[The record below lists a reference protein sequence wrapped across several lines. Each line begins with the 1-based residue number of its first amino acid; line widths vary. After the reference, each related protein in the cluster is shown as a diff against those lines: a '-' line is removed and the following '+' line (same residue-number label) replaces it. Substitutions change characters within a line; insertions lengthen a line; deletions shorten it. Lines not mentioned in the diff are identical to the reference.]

1 MSPVAG
7 TNGGAFGGA
16 KTKAV
21 FVAIVVLFA
30 RTAQGEEIAWEH
42 DVLTQEHTELLDTW
56 HNHVIETVEE
66 GFRMKVGDLCDVMA
80 PQREPEDKETVPP
93 ATWIKP
99 TLKGR
104 GNDKVTL
111 WFANDNLYFLASN
124 NLTNQ
129 LHTSKGYDAIF
140 VEPFYPLSFGPSY
153 KDLMGVHKG
162 PDGKNIPSHKFL
174 VDVPLGKESL
184 LDAIH
189 VLSSY
194 DSSSTSIPVGDLKI
208 AMAQIILMGPES
220 LRFRPVRDA
229 YILQWGRGEIYLTE
243 EVTDYLVKWSEIS
256 KVLVWWEWAGRRDF
270 WVPKEAGELAD
281 ELDIES
287 PEEALG
293 LVDLLL
299 RPEPRRI
306 R

>member
-7 TNGGAFGGA
+7 TNGGAIGGA

-30 RTAQGEEIAWEH
+30 RTAHGEERAWEH
-42 DVLTQEHTELLDTW
+42 DVRTQEHTELLDTW

-66 GFRMKVGDLCDVMA
+66 GFRMKVGGLCDVMA

-111 WFANDNLYFLASN
+111 WFANDNLYFLAYN
-124 NLTNQ
+124 NLTDK

-140 VEPFYPLSFGPSY
+140 VEPFYPLPFGPSY
-153 KDLMGVHKG
+153 RDLMGVHKG

-174 VDVPLGKESL
+174 VGVPLGKESL

-194 DSSSTSIPVGDLKI
+194 DPTSTSTPVGDLKI

-229 YILQWGRGEIYLTE
+229 YILQWGRGETYLTE
-243 EVTDYLVKWSEIS
+243 KVTDYLVKWSEIS

-270 WVPKEAGELAD
+270 WDPKEAGELAD

-287 PEEALG
+287 PEGALG

-299 RPEPRRI
+299 RPEPR
-306 R
+306 